1 MASLLESGDMMVR
14 ESASVKARRYLVEG
28 RLVLDHVSEGSVRA
42 HVRGD
47 GHIWK
52 AVYDGGAWFCDCPAR
67 SDQCA
72 HLHALRL
79 VVAVDIE
86 L

>member
-1 MASLLESGDMMVR
+1 MAR
-14 ESASVKARRYLVEG
+14 EDASAKARRYLGEG
-28 RLVLDHVSEGSVRA
+28 RVILDHVSEGSVRG
-42 HVRGD
+42 HIRGD
-47 GHIWK
+47 AHIWK
-52 AVYDGGAWFCDCPAR
+52 AVYDEGAWFCNCPAR

-72 HLHALRL
+72 HLQALRL

>member
-1 MASLLESGDMMVR
+1 MVR
-14 ESASVKARRYLVEG
+14 ENASAKARRYLVQG
-28 RLVLDHVSEGSVRA
+28 RVVLDHVSKGSVRG
-42 HVRGD
+42 HIRGD

-52 AVYDGGAWFCDCPAR
+52 AVYDEGAWFCNCPAR

-72 HLHALRL
+72 HLQALRL